1 MGALVR
7 SVLLLL
13 LAVIALTAAAPRA
26 DARIPRAF
34 VCWEPDNE
42 FPVECDDD
50 ED

>member
-1 MGALVR
+1 MGAPVR

-13 LAVIALTAAAPRA
+13 LAVIALAAAAPRA

-42 FPVECDDD
+42 FPVECDD

>member
-1 MGALVR
+1 LR
-7 SVLLLL
+7 CVLLLL
-13 LAVIALTAAAPRA
+13 LAAVVLAAAAPRA

-50 ED
+50 DD